1 MLYGPH
7 GAKKTHC
14 STGLTFQKEFEKAF
28 HWRMFLKSI
37 YKITSHLAM
46 GMFHFPVTTTCV
58 LMLGLTL
65 ASCAPTVAK
74 RGNTIEDDQLQHIVV
89 GQSTREDVA
98 KALGTPTQMATF
110 DDKTW
115 YYIGQRTEKEAF
127 FDPDLK
133 EQKIVTVEF
142 TPDGKVASV
151 VKNGAELARNIDVVS
166 ARTPTYGKNLTI
178 MQQLLG
184 NIGRPSIPKGKEGK

>member
-1 MLYGPH
+1 
-7 GAKKTHC
+7 
-14 STGLTFQKEFEKAF
+14 
-28 HWRMFLKSI
+28 MFI
-37 YKITSHLAM
+37 
-46 GMFHFPVTTTCV
+46 FHFLTTTTAI

-65 ASCAPTVAK
+65 ASCTPTIAK
-74 RGNTIEDDQLQHIVV
+74 RGNTIEDDQLQEIKV
-89 GQSTREDVA
+89 GESTREDVA
-98 KALGTPTQMATF
+98 KVLGTPTQMATF

-142 TPDGKVASV
+142 TPEGKVLSV
-151 VKNGAELARNIDVVS
+151 NKSGAELAQNIDPVK
-166 ARTPTYGKNLTI
+166 AKTPTYGKDLTI
-178 MQQLLG
+178 VQQLLG